1 MNQWKYYYY
10 WQSLNKTHSYT
21 HKGKKT
27 GSTPILGCVNCS
39 LIIQKDSAPLH
50 LIRRSHTFNLVA
62 TDSCI
67 YCTIVHVAIYTSNPL
82 IKAGTCLTLTA
93 FCYSS
98 AHMNQ
103 FCLILHVCAWRTFKH
118 TVDNVTC
125 YFCCQAYRGGISHM
139 IKHSLNTQISL
150 SQTYTNLHTLT

>member
-1 MNQWKYYYY
+1 M
-10 WQSLNKTHSYT
+10 NKTHSYT

-27 GSTPILGCVNCS
+27 GSTLILGCGNYS
-39 LIIQKDSAPLH
+39 LIIQKEPLH
-50 LIRRSHTFNLVA
+50 LTRCSNTFNLVA

-67 YCTIVHVAIYTSNPL
+67 YCTIVYVAIYTSNPL

-103 FCLILHVCAWRTFKH
+103 FCLILHVCARRTFKH

-125 YFCCQAYRGGISHM
+125 YFCCQAYRGGISHL
-139 IKHSLNTQISL
+139 IKHSNQPL
-150 SQTYTNLHTLT
+150 TNLHKPTHTHLKKYA